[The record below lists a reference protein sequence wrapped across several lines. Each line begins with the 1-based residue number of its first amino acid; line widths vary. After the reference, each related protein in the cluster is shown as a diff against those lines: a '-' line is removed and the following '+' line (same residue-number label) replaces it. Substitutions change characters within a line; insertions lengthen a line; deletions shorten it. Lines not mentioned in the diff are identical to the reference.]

1 MTAMQ
6 FIIYGLA
13 VWRVSSLLVHE
24 QGPFN
29 VFTKIRELAG
39 IQHDTDG
46 KVWIIPSNF
55 FAQVLSCVWCVS
67 LWVSFV
73 FIFEGISTVLALSAM
88 AILIERAVRK

>member
-29 VFTKIRELAG
+29 VFTRIRGLAG
-39 IQHDTDG
+39 IQHDVDG
-46 KVWIIPSNF
+46 NVWIIPNRF
-55 FAQVLSCVWCVS
+55 LAQVLSCVWCVS
-67 LWVSFV
+67 LWVSLV

-88 AILIERAVRK
+88 AILIERVVRK